1 MKRVVRTQ
9 TYQDD
14 LDAIEARIA
23 EDNPIAGTDMWLYID
38 DQVELLADP
47 NFSRRPGRVN
57 GSSELVAHPNYLVI
71 LEEDAATVTALN
83 VVHARQKWPA

>member
-23 EDNPIAGTDMWLYID
+23 EDNPIAG
-38 DQVELLADP
+38 
-47 NFSRRPGRVN
+47 
-57 GSSELVAHPNYLVI
+57 
-71 LEEDAATVTALN
+71 
-83 VVHARQKWPA
+83 

>member
-9 TYQDD
+9 TYQND

-23 EDNPIAGTDMWLYID
+23 EDNPIAGMDLWLHID

-47 NFSRRPGRVN
+47 NFPRRPGRVN
-57 GSSELVAHPNYLVI
+57 ATSELVAHPDYIVI
-71 LEEDAATVTALN
+71 LEEDVTTVTALN